1 MHAEALRHLEE
12 AVTPDA
18 AEVRMRI
25 SAFAAIAATF
35 TLVVGPI
42 VAGLWFALSVLMV
55 WGGPRWLHGPGRRGV
70 SDEAW
75 GRRGLAY
82 IAFSYAVAGSL
93 PLAATPSGGV
103 WGLVN
108 GEFLL
113 FALTLYANANS
124 RKSWPAYVAAA
135 IPLGVYLLVLAA
147 LGLRLDPAVRGAACL
162 AIGSIFLLINGASLH
177 RRQAAAAV
185 AMEQARDRAEA
196 ATAAKSAFV
205 AMVSHELRTPIS
217 AMLAGAAEIDRLS
230 LAPAIKD
237 RAALIT
243 DAGRMMRSLLNDL
256 LDLAKLEAG
265 RMSVEETPFD
275 LKRTLRDT
283 VSFWR
288 PEARKR
294 GLVFRLEG
302 AHRLP
307 RRAGGDPTR
316 LRQILNNLLSNA
328 LKFTQAG
335 SVTLR
340 IAVRA
345 TGSPATRLLDASQP
359 APDGGGWPNDAFE
372 LVCEVIDTGPGMTPE
387 QLGRLFHP
395 FEQLTPSVA
404 RSAGGT
410 GLGLSISRELAR
422 VMGGDLSAESAPGE
436 GATFRLALPLARA
449 PAAVEAAP
457 KPKPKAK
464 GRPRRIRVLV
474 ADDHAVNRRAF
485 GLILAAAD
493 IAATEA
499 ADGREALAALARSRF
514 DLVLM
519 DLNMPTM
526 NGLEAVRELRASA
539 GPNQAVRVIALTA
552 STSPEEVSQA
562 LEAGMDAFLAKPVE
576 PSELLAA
583 IDEALTAAEPRARH
597 AA

>member
-1 MHAEALRHLEE
+1 VQAAALRYLEE
-12 AVTPDA
+12 AVSPDT

-25 SAFAAIAATF
+25 TAFAAIAATF
-35 TLVVGPI
+35 TLVVGPV
-42 VAGLWFALSVLMV
+42 VASLWFALSVLMV
-55 WGGPRWLHGPGRRGV
+55 WIGPRWLHGPARRHV
-70 SDEAW
+70 ADRIWA
-75 GRRGLAY
+75 RRALLY
-82 IAFSYAVAGSL
+82 IAFSYTVAGSL
-93 PLAATPSGGV
+93 PLAATLSGGV

-113 FALTLYANANS
+113 FALTLYANANA
-124 RKSWPAYVAAA
+124 RKSWPAYLASA
-135 IPLGVYLLVLAA
+135 IPLGAYLLALAA
-147 LGLRLDPAVRGAACL
+147 LGLRLDPALRGAAAL
-162 AIGSIFLLINGASLH
+162 AIGSVFLLINGASLH
-177 RRQAAAAV
+177 RRQAAAAIAV
-185 AMEQARDRAEA
+185 EEARDRAEA

-217 AMLAGAAEIDRLS
+217 AMLAGAAEIGRLTVN
-230 LAPAIKD
+230 PTIRD
-237 RAALIT
+237 RATLIT

-265 RMSVEETPFD
+265 RMSVEAAPFE

-294 GLVFRLEG
+294 GLVFRLQG
-302 AHRLP
+302 AHGLP
-307 RRAGGDPTR
+307 RRAVGDSTR

-328 LKFTQAG
+328 LKFTHEGAI
-335 SVTLR
+335 TLR
-340 IAVRA
+340 IAVRE
-345 TGSPATRLLDASQP
+345 GEGDRFD
-359 APDGGGWPNDAFE
+359 
-372 LVCEVIDTGPGMTPE
+372 LVCEVIDTGPGMTAA

-395 FEQLTPSVA
+395 FEQLTPAVG
-404 RSAGGT
+404 RTEGGT

-422 VMGGDLSAESAPGE
+422 VMGGELSAASAPGE
-436 GATFRLALPLARA
+436 GATFRLSLPLARA
-449 PAAVEAAP
+449 AVVEDEPAA
-457 KPKPKAK
+457 KPKAKAK
-464 GRPRRIRVLV
+464 GRPRKLKVLI

-493 IAATEA
+493 IGATEA
-499 ADGREALAALARSRF
+499 ADGREALAALARTRF

-519 DLNMPTM
+519 DLNMPGM
-526 NGLEAVRELRASA
+526 NGLEAVRELRATP
-539 GPNQAVRVIALTA
+539 GPNQTVRVIALTA
-552 STSPEEVSQA
+552 STSPDEVAQA

-583 IDEALTAAEPRARH
+583 IDEALTAGEPRARH